1 MSTNSC
7 CAIPPS
13 APVAR
18 AMLELMQWLGC
29 VRSEVAM
36 PVLFNTT
43 QGSHMVLQQSPAKSA
58 VYGTVGAGGTAVVI
72 TIAGTADDGTEEATY
87 TVDAAATGGLW
98 KAFLKPTL
106 AGGSYT
112 ITAKCTGCKNT
123 TAAVLEDVTFGD
135 LWQEPSPV
143 SFFTPSSCSLIEE
156 NQDLQQ
162 RRF

>member
-1 MSTNSC
+1 
-7 CAIPPS
+7 
-13 APVAR
+13 
-18 AMLELMQWLGC
+18 
-29 VRSEVAM
+29 M

-58 VYGTVGAGGTAVVI
+58 VYGTVGAGGSAVVI
-72 TIAGTADDGTEEATY
+72 TVAGTADDGTQEATY
-87 TVDAAATGGLW
+87 TVDAAVNAGRW
-98 KAFLKPTL
+98 KAFLKPTA

-143 SFFTPSSCSLIEE
+143 PSHSLSE
-156 NQDLQQ
+156 NQDLQL
-162 RRF
+162 RTS